1 MKRLF
6 SSIQSALLAT
16 ALSVSFAPAAYAEIR
31 EPGQTWADYWAGTP
45 SLKETWKEHFLVGNT
60 YGNYG
65 GAQRG
70 DDNVRREMVLHH
82 FNVLTP
88 ENNMKPSP
96 LAPGGADTDPVA
108 NGGNGTHRWTFNAAN
123 EMMTFAEENDLFIF
137 GHVLVWHQQTP
148 AWINGGAGQDEGTYT
163 RARARANM
171 EYYIKTVVEHFDQWK
186 LKDGTGRVFAW
197 DVVNEALTDGVHWSA
212 NAPPGQWKRH
222 MRLPTQSGWIR
233 AYSSGM
239 AEGEHPSDFIYDAFR
254 FARKYTEAALYYNDF
269 NLYFDGKASAAA
281 QMVQELNAQWATD
294 KENNPEAVDNAGD
307 YRGRKL
313 IEGVGMQ
320 SHNYMW
326 DTPASAVDRNIKRLI
341 DAGVKIS
348 ISELDLFVFA
358 PAEGAPQGSRGA
370 YIDLRDRTAEQL
382 VANSNN
388 ERQRYYWRDHGV
400 TTGTE
405 AEIAQAIRY
414 AEYFEVYKK
423 YSDHI
428 ERVTFWGLRDNDNWR
443 RNLNPLLWN
452 SDYSPKEAFKAVVD
466 PGGYIE
472 NKKE

>member
-1 MKRLF
+1 MTKHV
-6 SSIQSALLAT
+6 SSILAAFAAT
-16 ALSVSFAPAAYAEIR
+16 ALLVHCIPVAHAEIR
-31 EPGQTWADYWAGTP
+31 EPGQTWANYWASTP

-65 GAQRG
+65 RAGSG

-82 FNVLTP
+82 YNVLTP
-88 ENNMKPSP
+88 ENNMKPNS
-96 LAPGGADTDPVA
+96 LSAGGAGTDPVA
-108 NGGNGTHRWTFNAAN
+108 NGGNGTHRWTFGAAE
-123 EMMTFAEENDLFIF
+123 EMMTFAEENDLLIF
-137 GHVLVWHQQTP
+137 GHVLVWHNQTP
-148 AWINGGAGQDEGTYT
+148 AWINGGGGQGESPYT

-171 EYYIKTVVEHFDQWK
+171 EYYIKTAVEHFDK
-186 LKDGTGRVFAW
+186 RKRKDGTNRVFAW
-197 DVVNEALTDGVHWSA
+197 DVVNEALSDGVNWQA
-212 NAPPGQWKRH
+212 NAQSGQWKRH
-222 MRLPTQSGWIR
+222 MRQPTQSGWIR
-233 AYSSGM
+233 AYSNGM

-254 FARKYTEAALYYNDF
+254 FARKYTDAVLYYNDF

-294 KENNPEAVDNAGD
+294 KENNPEAVENADD
-307 YRGRKL
+307 YKGRKL

-326 DTPASAVDRNIKRLI
+326 DTTASAVDRNIKRLV

-348 ISELDLFVFA
+348 ISELDLFAFA
-358 PAEGAPQGSRGA
+358 PADGAPQGSRGA

-388 ERQRYYWRDHGV
+388 ERQRYYWRDRGV
-400 TTGTE
+400 TTG
-405 AEIAQAIRY
+405 AEVEKEQAIRY

-423 YSDHI
+423 HSDHI

-466 PGGYIE
+466 PGGYLE
-472 NKKE
+472 KRKE